1 MQITTLSFERSP
13 IESSFSFSSCLSSLY
28 HGSSQWNTFQC
39 DQTNWLPSQSEKKQK
54 ALYSLHP
61 LWISQNMCLPCW
73 IIIQSCYFD
82 YKINKP
88 YARSHGMICLP
99 CSVHLRCVQRI
110 MGFFILITHKSMRLE
125 NLYHMVASNQFLT
138 TMSGGGGRGVQLACP
153 GLTLCQSKTLLYSHS
168 LLW

>member
-1 MQITTLSFERSP
+1 MAQVSETPSNVIRVIDYPANQKKTKSP
-13 IESSFSFSSCLSSLY
+13 VFFTPLVNFS
-28 HGSSQWNTFQC
+28 Q
-39 DQTNWLPSQSEKKQK
+39 
-54 ALYSLHP
+54 
-61 LWISQNMCLPCW
+61 MCPPCW

-88 YARSHGMICLP
+88 YACSHGMICLP

-168 LLW
+168 LL